1 MKHGVS
7 PLLMVAIGLL
17 AGAAPADAPTAPL
30 APLGPVADWPDTT
43 SPKPKPEEWDT
54 AAAVLLERP
63 NEGCTTS
70 RVREW
75 LRVSCRFGPKTL
87 TGVRVLSGPTEG
99 VELTDKKP
107 APGQPTVDQWH
118 NRIAHGVNLTFA
130 VRRGDRRLFEV
141 VEMVP
146 EGRYT
151 LGEDAAA
158 IISAVWLPGD
168 AGPTIVVD

>member
-1 MKHGVS
+1 
-7 PLLMVAIGLL
+7 
-17 AGAAPADAPTAPL
+17 
-30 APLGPVADWPDTT
+30 
-43 SPKPKPEEWDT
+43 
-54 AAAVLLERP
+54 
-63 NEGCTTS
+63 
-70 RVREW
+70 VREW
-75 LRVSCRFGPKTL
+75 VRVSCRFGEKTL

-107 APGQPTVDQWH
+107 APGQPTVNQWKG
-118 NRIAHGVNLTFA
+118 RIAHGVNLTFS

-158 IISAVWLPGD
+158 IISVVWLSGD
-168 AGPTIVVD
+168 PGPTIVVD